1 MEIVKAKNSSDWT
14 TASEILC
21 RVVDQLTQLGRPLW
35 TMDQVSTQGLKE
47 SYSLED
53 LHFLTLNDRHIGVVF
68 IQESDPMFWPE
79 ITENDS
85 LFVHKLALDPTLQSK
100 GNGAI
105 AVSKILREAETRGR
119 SWLRLDCDDRP
130 ELHRFYQKCGFDFVD
145 FKEMAAF
152 KVARHQLLISDAKN
166 QRACCKRYAQA
177 KSLPHGK

>member
-1 MEIVKAKNSSDWT
+1 MEIVKAKNNSDWT

-21 RVVDQLTQLGRPLW
+21 RVVDYLTQLGKPLW
-35 TMDQVSTQGLKE
+35 TMDQVSIQGLKE

-53 LHFLTLNDRHIGVVF
+53 LHFLTLNDTHIGVVF

-85 LFVHKLALDPTLQSK
+85 LFVHKLALDPTLQGK
-100 GNGAI
+100 GNGEI
-105 AVSKILREAETRGR
+105 AVSKILRATETRGR

-130 ELHRFYQKCGFDFVD
+130 ELHHFYHKCGFDFLD

-152 KVARHQLLISDAKN
+152 KVARYQRLTGDAQN
-166 QRACCKRYAQA
+166 QHANYKRYAPA